1 LFTPS
6 ISEIQRKMGSE
17 HLYFPIAVPLNI
29 DHKDW
34 FSLYKKLHSDSMH
47 HALLESGR
55 AGRYSFMAYQPT
67 HILRGKDQSLVISS
81 LDAYGEVLDKNK
93 QEGKLLDLLKH
104 WMNQRKAPR
113 FTELPDFHGGLLG
126 FFSYDM
132 IREIEDL
139 PFQSKDDL
147 ETPDAYLF
155 AFDRVIAYDHQY
167 DQHWLLLYQ
176 SVIDRNLEK
185 SYALG
190 QQKLHLWAKE
200 LLEKISSTGN
210 EEGQS
215 KNVSNEELNATETS
229 LKIAIG
235 TGAIKPSFSEK
246 EFIVAVQKIQE
257 YISAGDVFQVN
268 LSVRQSRQLE
278 TEPIEIYEQLR
289 EINPS
294 PYMGYLQFP
303 DLQVISA
310 SPEQLIKVKD
320 KEMNTRPIA
329 GTRPRGE
336 NREQDLQLANELIHN
351 EKERAEHV
359 MLVDLE
365 RNDLG
370 KVSQFGSVEVDEF
383 MVIEEYSHVMHIVSN
398 VKGVLTEGKDA
409 FDVIRA
415 VFPGGT
421 ITGAPKVRTMEI
433 IEELELVR
441 RGIYTGSIGWIDFN
455 GDMELNIVIRTIL
468 AQEGKAHVQ
477 AGAGIVIDSIPANE
491 YQESL
496 KKAEALWKAFEQ
508 SARKKEMSI

>member
-1 LFTPS
+1 
-6 ISEIQRKMGSE
+6 MGSE

-34 FSLYKKLHSDSMH
+34 FSLYKKIHSDSTH

-67 HILRGKDQSLVISS
+67 HILRGKDHSITISS
-81 LDAYGEVLDKNK
+81 LGTKGEVIKTVK
-93 QEGKLLDLLKH
+93 QEGKLLNLLKG
-104 WMNQRKAPR
+104 WMAQRKAPR
-113 FTELPDFHGGLLG
+113 FTDLPDFRGGLLG

-132 IREIEDL
+132 IREIEDVPL
-139 PFQSKDDL
+139 QSKDDL
-147 ETPDAYLF
+147 QTPDVYLL
-155 AFDRVIAYDHQY
+155 AFDRIIAYDHHT

-176 SVIDRNLEK
+176 TAIDQDLVK
-185 SYALG
+185 SYAKG
-190 QQKLHLWAKE
+190 QEKLRLWANE
-200 LLEKISSTGN
+200 LQEKIKSKKNEGNKSRPIATVDLEGMDTSVKKALATG
-210 EEGQS
+210 E
-215 KNVSNEELNATETS
+215 
-229 LKIAIG
+229 
-235 TGAIKPSFSEK
+235 IKPSFSEE

-268 LSVRQSRQLE
+268 LSVRQSRELE
-278 TEPIEIYEQLR
+278 TEPIDIYEQLR

-320 KEMNTRPIA
+320 REMNTRPIA

-336 NREQDLQLANELIHN
+336 NREHDLQLANELINN

-398 VKGVLTEGKDA
+398 VKGVLLEGQDA

-433 IEELELVR
+433 IEELEPVR

-468 AQEGKAHVQ
+468 AQKGKAHVQ

>member
-1 LFTPS
+1 
-6 ISEIQRKMGSE
+6 MGSE
-17 HLYFPIAVPLNI
+17 HLFFPIAVPLNMN
-29 DHKDW
+29 HNEW
-34 FSLYKKLHSDSMH
+34 FTLYKRIHSVSTY

-67 HILRGKDQSLVISS
+67 HILRGKDHSLDISS
-81 LDAYGEVLDKNK
+81 LSGKGEVLETIK
-93 QEGKLLDLLKH
+93 QEGKLLDLLKE
-104 WMNQRKAPR
+104 WMAGRKAPR
-113 FTELPDFHGGLLG
+113 FTDLPDFRGGLLG

-132 IREIEDL
+132 IREIEAVPL
-139 PFQSKDDL
+139 QSKDDL
-147 ETPDAYLF
+147 QTPDVYLL
-155 AFDRVIAYDHQY
+155 AFDRIIAYDHHT

-176 SVIDRNLEK
+176 SVVEQDLVK
-185 SYALG
+185 SYATG
-190 QQKLHLWAKE
+190 QEKLDLWAKE
-200 LLEKISSTGN
+200 LQRMISNISKEENQSTTIKT
-210 EEGQS
+210 EDL
-215 KNVSNEELNATETS
+215 NVIDTSVKKALATGE
-229 LKIAIG
+229 
-235 TGAIKPSFSEK
+235 IKPSFSEE
-246 EFIVAVQKIQE
+246 EFIIAVQKIQE

-268 LSVRQSRQLE
+268 LSVRQSRELE

-294 PYMGYLQFP
+294 PYMGYLQFQ

-320 KEMNTRPIA
+320 REMNTRPIA

-336 NREQDLQLANELIHN
+336 NREQDLQLANELINN

-398 VKGVLTEGKDA
+398 VKGVLSEGQDA

-433 IEELELVR
+433 IEELEPVR

-455 GDMELNIVIRTIL
+455 GDMELNIIIRTVL